1 MDSKWA
7 AAENELGRRRR
18 TLNIEQGMMNDE
30 VASQSLFP
38 FITRCSVFLVRYS
51 IFLFFLLFC
60 LSSSAQSLK
69 PRGSFSADTVK
80 VGEPVRYTLTFRYP
94 RDLEVVFPDETAA
107 YAPFEYL
114 DRRFFPT
121 RSDSLYSY
129 DSVVYEVA
137 TFELDSVQPLTLP
150 VYVVDTDE
158 AGQADST
165 AIYADLDSVH
175 LRAIVPQLPDS
186 VALKENTNPLKIPLQ
201 FNYPYLLIGIAALA
215 ALLALGYV
223 LFGKQI
229 RRRWQLR
236 QLRKAN
242 RQFSIRFREAVASLK
257 ANPDRRHSEEALVL
271 WKRYMERLDRTPYTK
286 MTTREIAQLPSGEP
300 LRNDL
305 RAIDRSIYGQAMN
318 GELVGHFEQLQQHT
332 NVRFQQRIDEIK
344 HG

>member
-1 MDSKWA
+1 
-7 AAENELGRRRR
+7 
-18 TLNIEQGMMNDE
+18 MNDE
-30 VASQSLFP
+30 VV
-38 FITRCSVFLVRYS
+38 RCPAKCHTFSSFDIRYLTFLVRHFFS
-51 IFLFFLLFC
+51 LFTFLLLF
-60 LSSSAQSLK
+60 STASAQSLK
-69 PRGSFSADTVK
+69 PRGYFSADTVK
-80 VGEPVRYTLTFRYP
+80 VGEPVNYTLTFRYP
-94 RDLEVVFPDETAA
+94 RDLEVVFPGEEAA
-107 YAPFEYL
+107 YSPFEYL
-114 DRRFFPT
+114 DRTFFPT

-150 VYVVDTDE
+150 VYVVDSDE

-165 AIYADLDSVH
+165 AIYADIDSVH
-175 LRAIVPQLPDS
+175 LQAVIQQLPDS

-201 FNYPYLLIGIAALA
+201 FNYPYLLVGIAALI
-215 ALLALGYV
+215 ALLVLVYV

-236 QLRKAN
+236 RLRKAN
-242 RQFSIRFREAVASLK
+242 RQFSTRFSEAMAALK
-257 ANPDRRHSEEALVL
+257 TNPDRQHSEEALVL

-286 MTTREIAQLPSGEP
+286 MTTREITQLPSGEP

-305 RAIDRSIYGQAMN
+305 RAIDRSIYGTAMN
-318 GELVGHFEQLQQHT
+318 GELIGHFEQLQQHT